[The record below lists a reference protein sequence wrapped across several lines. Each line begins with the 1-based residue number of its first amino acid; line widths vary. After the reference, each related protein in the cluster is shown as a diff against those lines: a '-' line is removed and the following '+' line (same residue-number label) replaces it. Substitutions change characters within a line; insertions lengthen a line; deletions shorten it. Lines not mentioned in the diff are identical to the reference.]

1 MKKKKPDYIVFDEK
15 SKKYDASVRKFPTSL
30 SAPNFSTLEVNKT
43 IPFECRD
50 YFETKSLEINK
61 EIERL
66 VNEFEWTKLIYNSE
80 YSFQPK
86 VGVKYYL
93 YQREDM
99 SSFLSLISPNE
110 WDKKLI
116 GKFRL
121 KSDGRWILED

>member
-1 MKKKKPDYIVFDEK
+1 MTKKKPDHIVFNEK
-15 SKKYDASVRKFPTSL
+15 DNKYDASIRKFLTSL
-30 SAPNFSTLEVNKT
+30 SAPNFATLKVNKI

-50 YFETKSLEINK
+50 YFETKSSEINN

-86 VGVKYYL
+86 VGVKYFL

-110 WDKKLI
+110 WDKKLV
-116 GKFRL
+116 GQFRL
-121 KSDGRWILED
+121 KSDGRWVLED

>member
-1 MKKKKPDYIVFDEK
+1 MKKPDYIVFDEK
-15 SKKYDASVRKFPTSL
+15 SKKYDASIRKFPTSL
-30 SAPNFSTLEVNKT
+30 SAPNFSTIEVNKT

-61 EIERL
+61 EIEKL

-93 YQREDM
+93 YQRKDM
-99 SSFLSLISPNE
+99 SSFLSLIHLMNGIKNLLGSL
-110 WDKKLI
+110 D
-116 GKFRL
+116 
-121 KSDGRWILED
+121 